1 MATDKRLAGALKPA
15 MLMAASAAIMLGGCG
30 MQGERPHSDSNIK
43 LKQQSQQEMQ
53 QLSQQLRAGSIVV
66 GKTREAGVSMT
77 SDADGQVWVPLELA
91 ARVMNMKLKE
101 MRDGYAI
108 GDTDVAYRLRIGERN
123 AKSGSRNVQLP
134 DAPRSV
140 SGKPSVT
147 TESLTTLLET
157 PVRWNASTRELNVTP
172 MKDTADSST
181 QRGISMQMTDST
193 RAESIDEDENEDED
207 YNMQASNSATKVVS
221 AARKL
226 LGAPYD
232 FGAASYSETKSFD
245 CSSFTQHVFDK
256 VSVSL
261 PRTAR
266 EQGQLGKKVSQ
277 SNLKPGDMLFFY
289 TPGRFESNRVVGHV
303 SIYIGNG
310 KMIHTY
316 GEPGVVEGQ
325 FNSYWKGRFLFAK
338 RVL

>member
-1 MATDKRLAGALKPA
+1 MAMDKEPLGALKPA
-15 MLMAASAAIMLGGCG
+15 MLLAATAAIMLGGCG
-30 MQGERPHSDSNIK
+30 MQGERPYSDSNMR
-43 LKQQSQQEMQ
+43 MQ
-53 QLSQQLRAGSIVV
+53 QLSQQLGAGSIVV
-66 GKTREAGVSMT
+66 GENRVAAVPMT
-77 SDADGQVWVPLELA
+77 SDVDGKVWVPLEHA
-91 ARVMNMKLKE
+91 AKALNMNLKE
-101 MRDGYAI
+101 MRGSYAI
-108 GDTDVAYRLRIGERN
+108 GDTDAAYRLRVGERN

-134 DAPRSV
+134 DAPRSIG
-140 SGKPSVT
+140 GKPSIT
-147 TESLTTLLET
+147 AESLTTLLES
-157 PVRWNASTRELNVTP
+157 PVRWNASTRELSFTP
-172 MKDTADSST
+172 VQDTADSST
-181 QRGISMQMTDST
+181 QRGISMQMTDAT
-193 RAESIDEDENEDED
+193 RAEMIGEDEDADAD

-226 LGAPYD
+226 LGTPYD
-232 FGAASYSETKSFD
+232 FGAESYASTKSFD

-256 VSVSL
+256 VGVSL

-277 SNLKPGDMLFFY
+277 NSLKAGDLLFFY
-289 TPGRFESNRVVGHV
+289 TPGRFESNRVIGHV